1 MASWLFGGISK
12 LKNDHIVETKDTLP
26 AAPTVNPEPV
36 NNLPS
41 VPHLLYDLKPVN
53 HPAESNKSDQNV
65 KQANMLDSIPFVLSN
80 QININS
86 DHHHDNLEET
96 KRFLLTVKANLESDV
111 YNYDFSNDRRLVR
124 DGTSYIK

>member
-26 AAPTVNPEPV
+26 VPMVNPEPV

-41 VPHLLYDLKPVN
+41 GPQLLYDLQPVS
-53 HPAESNKSDQNV
+53 HSTESDKSDQNI
-65 KQANMLDSIPFVLSN
+65 KQTSMLDNIPFVLSN

-86 DHHHDNLEET
+86 DNYNYNLEET
-96 KRFLLTVKANLESDV
+96 NRFLLSVKSNLESDV
-111 YNYDFSNDRRLVR
+111 YNYDFSNDRRLMR
-124 DGTSYIK
+124 ECASYIK

>member
-26 AAPTVNPEPV
+26 DPTINPEPV

-53 HPAESNKSDQNV
+53 HSTESNKSDPNV
-65 KQANMLDSIPFVLSN
+65 KQTNMLDNIPFVLSN
-80 QININS
+80 QINISS
-86 DHHHDNLEET
+86 DHHHDNLEEI
-96 KRFLLTVKANLESDV
+96 KRFLLTVKANLESDI